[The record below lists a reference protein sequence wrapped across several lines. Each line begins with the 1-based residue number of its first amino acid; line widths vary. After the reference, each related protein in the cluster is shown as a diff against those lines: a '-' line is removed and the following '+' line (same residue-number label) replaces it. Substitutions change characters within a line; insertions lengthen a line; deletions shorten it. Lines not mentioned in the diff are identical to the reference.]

1 MQDQFTIKDFN
12 DFEVGE
18 LYAIM
23 RHIYLTSE
31 FMSDTFDEKF
41 PTIGYFKNYFSG
53 VLKRKGS
60 FLQVAMFEQKPV
72 GYIVLE
78 TNAARRLSHTSWLN
92 MGVVEIF
99 RGKGIGQLL
108 VESALKKARNEKNI
122 EIIYLMVRSDHVGAV
137 RLYKKAG
144 FEQIAILEKDTKI
157 GDEYFDGILMR
168 KFISPNMK

>member
-1 MQDQFTIKDFN
+1 MQNQITIKDFD

-23 RHIYLTSE
+23 RHIYLTSD
-31 FMSDTFDEKF
+31 FMSDSFDEKF
-41 PTIGYFKNYFSG
+41 PTIGYFKNHFSG

-60 FLQVAMFEQKPV
+60 FLQVALFEKKPV
-72 GYIVLE
+72 GYLVLE
-78 TNAARRLSHTSWLN
+78 TNAAGRLSHTARLN
-92 MGVVEIF
+92 MGVVDIF

-108 VESALKKARNEKNI
+108 VEAALDKARKDNII
-122 EIIYLMVRSDHVGAV
+122 EIVYLMVRSDHAGAV

-144 FEQIAILEKDTKI
+144 FEQLALLEKDTKI

-168 KFISPNMK
+168 KFIKN